1 LIAFD
6 VGGMQVESDWRRKLR
21 GDCVNRR
28 PDIAIDGGVAVIDGQ
43 PLPLNKIYM
52 NRTIDSGAHGSV
64 FEATEIELERTVA
77 VKIWYRQGEHVR
89 AGAIGEVRKL
99 AAVQHPLFVSVY
111 RLETAFDA
119 PYAVM
124 EYLPGPSVKQWLR
137 TKPPGRVGDGR
148 LIDYLWTN
156 QSSLRQRCKFWFLYS
171 AGLRYLYSQGLLHGN
186 PHLGNV
192 IVYDDLVGTL
202 DYLIT
207 RPELRHGDLSSLRI
221 LDLGTS
227 LFRADPAQIRVREAR
242 VILESAGKLFPDFP
256 PAQLMAID
264 LSLDPAVML
273 AVLDKYAE
281 YIFELSS
288 VPGMTR
294 TDFDFLDHGLPQLLG
309 WCPFFN
315 YTAVGGHLTTLFQP
329 QDAGRMIKTTLMMML
344 GRREPDEDY
353 RARLARLEGLSVADL
368 IEQLESASRSLRSPD
383 RQDR

>member
-1 LIAFD
+1 M
-6 VGGMQVESDWRRKLR
+6 GGMQRTSNARQKLR
-21 GDCVNRR
+21 GEGVKRR
-28 PDIAIDGGVAVIDGQ
+28 PDIGIDGGVAVIDGQ
-43 PLPLNKIYM
+43 PLPLNKIHM
-52 NRTIDSGAHGSV
+52 DRTIDSGAHGSV
-64 FEATEIELERTVA
+64 FEATETELERTVA

-124 EYLPGPSVKQWLR
+124 EYLPGPSVKQRLR
-137 TKPPGRVGDGR
+137 TEPPARVGDGK
-148 LIDYLWTN
+148 LIDYLRTN
-156 QSSLRQRCKFWFLYS
+156 QSSLMQRCKFWFLYS
-171 AGLRYLYSQGLLHGN
+171 AGLRHLYSQGLLHGD

-192 IVYDDLVGTL
+192 IVYDDPIGTL

-207 RPELRHGDLSSLRI
+207 RPELRHGGLLSLKM

-264 LSLDPAVML
+264 LPLEPAVML

-281 YIFELSS
+281 YVFELSS
-288 VPGMTR
+288 VPGMTQM
-294 TDFDFLDHGLPQLLG
+294 DYDFLEHGLPQLLG

-315 YTAVGGHLTTLFQP
+315 YTAVALHLTTLFQP
-329 QDAGRMIKTTLMMML
+329 QDAGGMIKSTLMMMP
-344 GRREPDEDY
+344 GQREPEEDY
-353 RARLARLEGLSVADL
+353 STCLARLEGLSIDQQV
-368 IEQLESASRSLRSPD
+368 EQLESASRSCRSPD
-383 RQDR
+383 WQDR

>member
-1 LIAFD
+1 M
-6 VGGMQVESDWRRKLR
+6 GGMQRKSDRRRKLR
-21 GDCVNRR
+21 DACVNRR

-43 PLPLNKIYM
+43 PLPLNKIHM

-64 FEATEIELERTVA
+64 FEATETELERTVA

-99 AAVQHPLFVSVY
+99 AKVQHPLFVSVY

-124 EYLPGPSVKQWLR
+124 EYLPGLSVKQWLR
-137 TKPPGRVGDGR
+137 TEPPRRVGDGK
-148 LIDYLWTN
+148 LFDYLRTN

-171 AGLRYLYSQGLLHGN
+171 AGLRHLYSQSLLHGD
-186 PHLGNV
+186 PHLGNA
-192 IVYDDLVGTL
+192 IVYDDPVGTL

-207 RPELRHGDLSSLRI
+207 RPELRHGGLSSLKI

-264 LSLDPAVML
+264 LPLDPAVML

-281 YIFELSS
+281 YVFELSS
-288 VPGMTR
+288 VPGMTQM
-294 TDFDFLDHGLPQLLG
+294 DFDFLDHGLPQLLG

-315 YTAVGGHLTTLFQP
+315 YAAVCRHLTALFQP
-329 QDAGRMIKTTLMMML
+329 QEASGMIKSTLMMML
-344 GRREPDEDY
+344 AREEQDEDY
-353 RARLARLEGLSVADL
+353 GARLARLEGLSVAHL
-368 IEQLESASRSLRSPD
+368 IEQLDSTSRSSRSPD
-383 RQDR
+383 WQDR